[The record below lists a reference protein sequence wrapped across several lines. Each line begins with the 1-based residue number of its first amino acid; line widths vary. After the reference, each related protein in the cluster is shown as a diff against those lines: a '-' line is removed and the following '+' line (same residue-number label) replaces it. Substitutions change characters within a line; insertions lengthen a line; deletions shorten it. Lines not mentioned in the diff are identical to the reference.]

1 MAHALAGVRVVD
13 LSHVIAGPLAS
24 FYLAQLG
31 AEVVKVEPPQGEVLR
46 PSAAGFAALNAGKR
60 SAALDIRTPE
70 GAAAVRE
77 LAREADVFI
86 ENFRPG
92 VVAKHGLD
100 YAAISAL
107 NPDIVYC
114 SISGYGQQGEWSGRG
129 AYDHVVQ
136 ALTGMMLCSGDDPS
150 GAPIKVGFP
159 VVDVAAG
166 LLAALAIVASL
177 RRRDAGG
184 RGQYIDAS
192 MVQASLALMYPFTSA
207 CLTTG
212 KSPERIGNRGYSG
225 SPTADTYPCAD
236 GWLATAAN
244 TPAQFRAFTRALGL
258 EALCEDARGL
268 DLEAFNAP
276 NGGFVVARDFDY
288 LRAKFREALRGKSA
302 AAMETALNAAG
313 VPAARVRTLGE
324 FLGEAPGKVTLPVF
338 ELEGARTAGLGFALA
353 EDGGPAGRAVP
364 ALGADNAALL
374 AEKRAKSA

>member
-1 MAHALAGVRVVD
+1 
-13 LSHVIAGPLAS
+13 
-24 FYLAQLG
+24 
-31 AEVVKVEPPQGEVLR
+31 
-46 PSAAGFAALNAGKR
+46 
-60 SAALDIRTPE
+60 
-70 GAAAVRE
+70 
-77 LAREADVFI
+77 
-86 ENFRPG
+86 
-92 VVAKHGLD
+92 VAKHGLD
-100 YAAISAL
+100 YAAIRAV

-166 LLAALAIVASL
+166 LLSALAIVASL
-177 RRRDAGG
+177 RRRDAEG

-225 SPTADTYPCAD
+225 SPTADTYQCAD

-288 LRAKFREALRGKSA
+288 LRAKFRDALRGKSA

-324 FLGEAPGKVTLPVF
+324 FLGEAPGKVTLPLF
-338 ELEGARTAGLGFALA
+338 ELDGARTAGLGFALA
-353 EDGGPAGRAVP
+353 EDGGPAGRAAP

-374 AEKRAKSA
+374 AEKRAKRA